1 MASLSPTL
9 IISVL
14 ASLCVGGAVGAGVTR
29 VTWQTPACPAPAPAT
44 APAAAKTW
52 QQFKSVPPLDDTGK
66 KYQ

>member
-14 ASLCVGGAVGAGVTR
+14 ASLCVGGVVGAGVTR
-29 VTWQTPACPAPAPAT
+29 VALETPACTTPAA
-44 APAAAKTW
+44 AAAKTW
-52 QQFKSVPPLDDTGK
+52 QQLKSVPPLDDTGK

>member
-29 VTWQTPACPAPAPAT
+29 VALETPACTTPAMAPK
-44 APAAAKTW
+44 AAKTW
-52 QQFKSVPPLDDTGK
+52 QQFKNVPPLDDTGK
-66 KYQ
+66 TY

>member
-29 VTWQTPACPAPAPAT
+29 VALETPACTAPAT
-44 APAAAKTW
+44 VPAAAKTW

>member
-29 VTWQTPACPAPAPAT
+29 VALETPACTAPAT
-44 APAAAKTW
+44 AKTW